1 MIHYDILVNAIILIL
16 ILHLIISNL
25 ENSKEHF
32 ESPDQKE
39 QKEGLDDIVEDDLTF
54 TNMKEE
60 KNKNNTKSSK
70 KEKMKKYKQNT
81 IPPANTY
88 DSMDSHNV
96 PNFES
101 NVLDFN
107 KFYKINNNSDEPVRK
122 NFIQTPSTPRSS
134 VSVSPSPFPNADNG
148 KNFSRNATNL
158 PSTWEYAN
166 ELPMN
171 GGMFGSIVGLDS
183 GESLYSSY
191 GNGVSIKSCGNEVVK
206 RVAHNDLR
214 KPIVYN

>member
-16 ILHLIISNL
+16 ILHLIVSNL

-32 ESPDQKE
+32 ESPEKKE
-39 QKEGLDDIVEDDLTF
+39 EKEALEDIVDEDLTF
-54 TNMKEE
+54 KNMNQNKNVPKSSTK
-60 KNKNNTKSSK
+60 KNK
-70 KEKMKKYKQNT
+70 MKPYKQNT

-88 DSMDSHNV
+88 DVMDSHNV

-107 KFYKINNNSDEPVRK
+107 KFYKINNNTDEPVRK
-122 NFIQTPSTPRSS
+122 NYIQSPSTPRSS
-134 VSVSPSPFPNADNG
+134 VSVSPTPLPNADNG
-148 KNFSRNATNL
+148 KTFSRNATNL

-191 GNGVSIKSCGNEVVK
+191 GNGVSIKKCGNEVVK